1 MAGAGNMK
9 MTRRHLLQ
17 LATLVAALPAP
28 PRGALALDY
37 PTRPVRIIAG
47 FAAGGG
53 VDITARLIGQ
63 WLGDRLGQS
72 FVTENRPGA
81 GGNIGTEAVVNAAP
95 DGYTLLLATV
105 PNAVNASLYPKLN
118 FNFIRDIAAIGGI
131 IRVPM
136 IIMVHPDVPYKTVP
150 ELIAYAKANPGK
162 ISMASAG
169 NGSAPHMAGE
179 LFKMMA
185 GVDMLHVPYRGQ
197 GPAMTDLL
205 SGQVQLLF
213 ATAPGTID
221 YVKTGKLRALAVTTA
236 TRAEVMPELPPI
248 ADFVAGYETSQWY
261 GLCAPKAVPEAIV
274 ATLNR
279 EINAAI
285 ADATL
290 KTRLDALG
298 GEPLPG
304 APGDFAKLIADE
316 TEKWAKVVAA
326 AGLKA
331 E

>member
-1 MAGAGNMK
+1 MKLLRRKFLELAGA
-9 MTRRHLLQ
+9 
-17 LATLVAALPAP
+17 VAAAAAF
-28 PRGALALDY
+28 PRLASALDY

-63 WLGDRLGQS
+63 WLTERLGQS

-105 PNAVNASLYPKLN
+105 PNAVNASLYEKLN
-118 FNFIRDIAAIGGI
+118 FNFIRDIAPVAGI

-136 IIMVHPDVPYKTVP
+136 VILLNPSVPARTVP
-150 ELIAYAKANPGK
+150 EFILYAKANPGK
-162 ISMASAG
+162 VISAG

-185 GVDMLHVPYRGQ
+185 GVDLVHIPYRGQ
-197 GPAMTDLL
+197 GPALTDLL
-205 SGQVQLLF
+205 GGQVQVLF
-213 ATAPGTID
+213 ATAPGTTD
-221 YVKTGKLRALAVTTA
+221 YISTGKLRALAVTTA
-236 TRAEVMPELPPI
+236 SRAEVLPELPTVG
-248 ADFVAGYETSQWY
+248 DFVPGYETSQWY
-261 GLCAPKAVPEAIV
+261 GIGAPRNTSAEIV
-274 ATLNR
+274 DKLNK

-285 ADATL
+285 ADPGMKA
-290 KTRLDALG
+290 RFAAIG

-304 APGDFAKLIADE
+304 SPAEFGKLIAEE
-316 TEKWAKVVAA
+316 TGKWAKVVRA
-326 AGLKA
+326 AGIKP